1 MEESVMAD
9 VRVIGLDI
17 AKSVFQLHGV
27 DDTGTT
33 VLQKRLTRARL
44 LPFFEQLPP
53 CLVGIEAC
61 ATSHFWA
68 RELTRLGH
76 EVKLMPAHYVKP
88 YVKRQKNDMADAEA
102 IAEAVTRPNMRFV
115 GSKSPDEQSAMM
127 LHKVRLMLT
136 RQLIM
141 ITNATRAHMAEFGIV
156 APVGRGGVDRLLAI
170 IDDETDDRIPA
181 QARSC
186 LQMLV
191 AQLRLVKLQILD
203 NDRQVLALAR
213 STELGRRLMEVP
225 GIGPLVASALV
236 ACVPDPSMFRC
247 GRNMAA
253 WLGLVPKQNS
263 SGGKERL
270 GSITKAG
277 NRYLRQMLFAGAMA
291 VIRRAMQGTRR
302 TWLIR
307 LLERRKPKVA
317 AMALANKNARIA
329 WAMMTNGEHYREP
342 VALAA

>member
-1 MEESVMAD
+1 MSE
-9 VRVIGLDI
+9 VRIIGLDI

-27 DDTGTT
+27 DDAGAT

-44 LPFFEQLPP
+44 LPFFEKLPP

-61 ATSHFWA
+61 ATSHYWA
-68 RELTRLGH
+68 RELGKLGH
-76 EVKLMPAHYVKP
+76 EVKLMPAQYVKP

-102 IAEAVTRPNMRFV
+102 IAEAVTRPTMRFV
-115 GSKSPDEQSAMM
+115 GQKSPSEQSAMM

-136 RQLIM
+136 RQLVM
-141 ITNATRAHMAEFGIV
+141 ITNATRAHMAEFGII
-156 APVGRGGVDRLLAI
+156 APVGRSGVDRLLAI
-170 IDDETDDRIPA
+170 VDDETNEQIPA
-181 QARSC
+181 EARRC

-191 AQLRLVKLQILD
+191 AQLKLVKLQILD

-213 STELGRRLMEVP
+213 STEIGRRLMEVP

-263 SGGKERL
+263 SVARSGWGR
-270 GSITKAG
+270 SP
-277 NRYLRQMLFAGAMA
+277 R
-291 VIRRAMQGTRR
+291 QGTAICGRCSSPAPWLSYVERCRARAVPGSSGCSNGAGRR
-302 TWLIR
+302 SQRWRWRTRMPGSL
-307 LLERRKPKVA
+307 
-317 AMALANKNARIA
+317 
-329 WAMMTNGEHYREP
+329 GQ
-342 VALAA
+342 

>member
-1 MEESVMAD
+1 MSE
-9 VRVIGLDI
+9 VRIIGLDI

-27 DDTGTT
+27 DDAGAT

-44 LPFFEQLPP
+44 LPFFEKLPP

-61 ATSHFWA
+61 ATSHYWA
-68 RELTRLGH
+68 RELGKLGH
-76 EVKLMPAHYVKP
+76 EVKLMPAQYVKP

-102 IAEAVTRPNMRFV
+102 IAEAVTRPTMRFV
-115 GSKSPDEQSAMM
+115 GQKSPSEQSAMM

-136 RQLIM
+136 RQLVM
-141 ITNATRAHMAEFGIV
+141 ITNATRAHMAEFGII
-156 APVGRGGVDRLLAI
+156 APVGRSGVDRLLAI
-170 IDDETDDRIPA
+170 VDDETNEQIPA
-181 QARSC
+181 EARRC

-191 AQLRLVKLQILD
+191 AQLKLVKLQILD

-213 STELGRRLMEVP
+213 STEIGRRLMEVP

-307 LLERRKPKVA
+307 LLERRRPKVA

-329 WAMMTNGEHYREP
+329 WAMTTSGEHYREP
-342 VALAA
+342 IALAA

>member
-1 MEESVMAD
+1 MAE
-9 VRVIGLDI
+9 VRVVGLDI
-17 AKSVFQLHGV
+17 AKSVFQLHGL
-27 DDTGTT
+27 DDAGAT

-44 LPFFEQLPP
+44 LPFFEKLPP

-61 ATSHFWA
+61 ATSHYWA
-68 RELTRLGH
+68 REIARFGH
-76 EVKLMPAHYVKP
+76 DVKLMPAQYVKP

-115 GSKSPDEQSAMM
+115 APKAPNEQSAMM
-127 LHKVRLMLT
+127 LHKVRLMLN
-136 RQLIM
+136 RQRVM
-141 ITNATRAHMAEFGIV
+141 ITNAIRAHMAEYGVV
-156 APVGRGGVDRLLAI
+156 AAVGRRGADLLI
-170 IDDETDDRIPA
+170 EVIDNQADTRIPA
-181 QARSC
+181 AARRC

-191 AQLRLVKLQILD
+191 CQLRLVKQQILD
-203 NDRQVLALAR
+203 NDREVLALAR
-213 STELGRRLMEVP
+213 SSEIGRRLLDIP

-236 ACVPDPSMFRC
+236 ACIPDPSIFRC

-253 WLGLVPKQNS
+253 WMGLVPRQNS

-291 VIRRAMQGTRR
+291 VIRRAMQSTRR
-302 TWLIR
+302 TWLAR
-307 LLERRKPKVA
+307 LLDRRKPKVA

-329 WAMMTNGEHYREP
+329 WAMMMSGDRYHEP
-342 VALAA
+342 VAIAA

>member
-1 MEESVMAD
+1 MSE
-9 VRVIGLDI
+9 VRIIGLDI

-27 DDTGTT
+27 DDAGAT

-44 LPFFEQLPP
+44 LPFFEKLPP

-61 ATSHFWA
+61 ATSHYWA
-68 RELTRLGH
+68 RELGKLGH
-76 EVKLMPAHYVKP
+76 EVKLMPAQYVKP

-102 IAEAVTRPNMRFV
+102 IAEAVTRPTMRFV
-115 GSKSPDEQSAMM
+115 GQKSPSEQSAMM

-136 RQLIM
+136 RQLVM
-141 ITNATRAHMAEFGIV
+141 ITNATRAHMAEFGII

-170 IDDETDDRIPA
+170 VDDKTDEQIPA
-181 QARSC
+181 EARRC

-191 AQLRLVKLQILD
+191 AQLKLVKLQILD

-213 STELGRRLMEVP
+213 STEIGRRLMEVP

-263 SGGKERL
+263 SGGKEQL

-307 LLERRKPKVA
+307 LLERRRPKVA

-329 WAMMTNGEHYREP
+329 WAMMTSGEHYREP
-342 VALAA
+342 IAIAA

>member
-1 MEESVMAD
+1 
-9 VRVIGLDI
+9 VRHI
-17 AKSVFQLHGV
+17 A
-27 DDTGTT
+27 
-33 VLQKRLTRARL
+33 L
-44 LPFFEQLPP
+44 L
-53 CLVGIEAC
+53 G
-61 ATSHFWA
+61 

-76 EVKLMPAHYVKP
+76 EVKLMPAQYVKP

-102 IAEAVTRPNMRFV
+102 IAEAVTRPSMRFV
-115 GSKSPDEQSAMM
+115 GPKSQDEQSAMM

-136 RQLIM
+136 RQLVM
-141 ITNATRAHMAEFGIV
+141 ITNATRAHMAEFGII

-170 IDDETDDRIPA
+170 IDDQTDERIPT

-203 NDRQVLALAR
+203 NDRQILALAR

-270 GSITKAG
+270 GSITKTG

-307 LLERRKPKVA
+307 LLERRRPKVA

-329 WAMMTNGEHYREP
+329 WAMMKSGESYREP
-342 VALAA
+342 MVIAA

>member
-1 MEESVMAD
+1 MSE

-27 DDTGTT
+27 DGAGAT

-44 LPFFEQLPP
+44 LPFFEKLSP
-53 CLVGIEAC
+53 CLIGIEAC

-76 EVKLMPAHYVKP
+76 EVRLMPAQYVKP

-102 IAEAVTRPNMRFV
+102 IAEAVTRPTMRFV
-115 GSKSPDEQSAMM
+115 GAKSPDEQSAMM
-127 LHKVRLMLT
+127 LHKVRLMLN
-136 RQLIM
+136 RQLVM
-141 ITNATRAHMAEFGIV
+141 LSNATRAHMAEFGII
-156 APVGRGGVDRLLAI
+156 APIGRGGIDRLRAI
-170 IDDETDDRIPA
+170 IEDEADERIPA
-181 QARSC
+181 QARRC
-186 LQMLV
+186 LQMLI
-191 AQLRLVKLQILD
+191 AQLKLVKLQILD

-213 STELGRRLMEVP
+213 STELGRRLMEIP
-225 GIGPLVASALV
+225 GIGPLVASALI

-247 GRNMAA
+247 GRNMSA
-253 WLGLVPKQNS
+253 WLGLVPRQNS

-291 VIRRAMQGTRR
+291 VIRRAMQSTRR
-302 TWLIR
+302 TWLSQ
-307 LLERRKPKVA
+307 LLARRRPKIA
-317 AMALANKNARIA
+317 AVALANKNARIA
-329 WAMMTNGEHYREP
+329 WAMMTNGQHYREP
-342 VALAA
+342 MAIAA

>member
-1 MEESVMAD
+1 MSD

-27 DDTGTT
+27 DGAGAT

-44 LPFFEQLPP
+44 LPFFEKLPP
-53 CLVGIEAC
+53 CLIGIEAC

-68 RELTRLGH
+68 RELTGLGH
-76 EVKLMPAHYVKP
+76 EVKLMPAQYVKP

-102 IAEAVTRPNMRFV
+102 IAEAVTRPSMRFV
-115 GSKSPDEQSAMM
+115 GPKSPDEQSAMM

-136 RQLIM
+136 RQLTM
-141 ITNATRAHMAEFGIV
+141 ITNATRAHMAEFGLI

-170 IDDETDDRIPA
+170 IDDEADQRIPA

-203 NDRQVLALAR
+203 NDRQILALAR

-317 AMALANKNARIA
+317 AMALANKNARVA
-329 WAMMTNGEHYREP
+329 WAMMMSGEGYREP
-342 VALAA
+342 LPVTA

>member
-1 MEESVMAD
+1 MSD
-9 VRVIGLDI
+9 IRIIGLDI

-27 DDTGTT
+27 DDAGAT

-44 LPFFEQLPP
+44 LPFFEKLSP
-53 CLVGIEAC
+53 CLIGVEAC
-61 ATSHFWA
+61 ATSHYWA
-68 RELTRLGH
+68 RELTKLGH
-76 EVKLMPAHYVKP
+76 EVKLMPAQYVKP

-102 IAEAVTRPNMRFV
+102 IAEAVTRPSMRFV
-115 GSKSPDEQSAMM
+115 GPKSPDEQSAMM

-141 ITNATRAHMAEFGIV
+141 ITNATRAHMAEFGLI

-191 AQLRLVKLQILD
+191 TQLRLVKLQILD

-277 NRYLRQMLFAGAMA
+277 NRYLRQMLFADAMA

-307 LLERRKPKVA
+307 LLERRRPKVA

-329 WAMMTNGEHYREP
+329 WAMMMSGEAYREP
-342 VALAA
+342 MAVAA

>member
-1 MEESVMAD
+1 MSE
-9 VRVIGLDI
+9 VRIIGLDI

-27 DDTGTT
+27 DDAGAT

-44 LPFFEQLPP
+44 LPFFEKLPR

-61 ATSHFWA
+61 ATSHYWA
-68 RELTRLGH
+68 RELGKLGH
-76 EVKLMPAHYVKP
+76 EVKLMPAQYVKP

-102 IAEAVTRPNMRFV
+102 IAEAVTRPTMRFV
-115 GSKSPDEQSAMM
+115 GQKSPSEQSAMM

-136 RQLIM
+136 RQLVM
-141 ITNATRAHMAEFGIV
+141 ITNATRAHMAEFGII

-170 IDDETDDRIPA
+170 VDDETDEQIPA
-181 QARSC
+181 EARRC

-191 AQLRLVKLQILD
+191 AQLKLVKLQILD

-213 STELGRRLMEVP
+213 STEIGRRLMEVP

-263 SGGKERL
+263 SGGKEQL

-307 LLERRKPKVA
+307 LLERRRPKVA

-329 WAMMTNGEHYREP
+329 WAMMTSGEHYREP
-342 VALAA
+342 IAIAA

>member
-1 MEESVMAD
+1 MAD

-27 DDTGTT
+27 DAAGAI

-44 LPFFEQLPP
+44 LPFFEKLPP

-68 RELTRLGH
+68 RELARHGH
-76 EVKLMPAHYVKP
+76 EVKLMPPQYVKP
-88 YVKRQKNDMADAEA
+88 YVKRQKNDMGDAEA
-102 IAEAVTRPNMRFV
+102 IAEAVTRPTMRFV
-115 GSKSPDEQSAMM
+115 SSKSPSEQSAMM

-136 RQLIM
+136 RQLVM
-141 ITNATRAHMAEFGIV
+141 ISNATRAHLAEFGII
-156 APVGRGGVDRLLAI
+156 APVGRRGVDRLLAI
-170 IDDETDDRIPA
+170 IDDDSDDRLPA
-181 QARSC
+181 EARAC

-203 NDRQVLALAR
+203 NDRQVRALAQ

-236 ACVPDPSMFRC
+236 TCVPDPSMFRC

-253 WLGLVPKQNS
+253 WIGLVPKQNS

-329 WAMMTNGEHYREP
+329 WAMMMTGEGYREP
-342 VALAA
+342 MVTAT

>member
-1 MEESVMAD
+1 MAD
-9 VRVIGLDI
+9 VRVVGLDI

-27 DDTGTT
+27 DAAGAT

-44 LPFFEQLPP
+44 LPFFEKLPP

-68 RELTRLGH
+68 RELAKLGH
-76 EVKLMPAHYVKP
+76 EIRLMPAQYVKP

-115 GSKSPDEQSAMM
+115 AAKSPEQQSGMM
-127 LHKVRLMLT
+127 LHKVRLMLN

-141 ITNATRAHMAEFGIV
+141 LTNAIRAHMAEFGLV
-156 APVGRGGVDRLLAI
+156 APVGRGGVDRLLTI
-170 IDDETDDRIPA
+170 IDDDGDERIPTE
-181 QARSC
+181 ARLC

-191 AQLRLVKLQILD
+191 AQLKLVKLQILE
-203 NDRQVLALAR
+203 NDRRVLALAR

-236 ACVPDPSMFRC
+236 ACVPDPAIFRC

-253 WLGLVPKQNS
+253 WMGLVPRQNS

-277 NRYLRQMLFAGAMA
+277 NHYLRQILFTGAMA
-291 VIRRAMQGTRR
+291 VIRRAMQSTRR
-302 TWLIR
+302 TWISK
-307 LLERRKPKVA
+307 LLERRVPKVA
-317 AMALANKNARIA
+317 AIALANKTARVA
-329 WAMMTNGEHYREP
+329 WAMMMSGDRYREP
-342 VALAA
+342 RAMEA

>member
-1 MEESVMAD
+1 MAD
-9 VRVIGLDI
+9 VRIIGLDI

-27 DDTGTT
+27 DDAGAT

-44 LPFFEQLPP
+44 LPFFEKLPP
-53 CLVGIEAC
+53 CLIGVEAC

-68 RELTRLGH
+68 RELTKLGH
-76 EVKLMPAHYVKP
+76 EVKLMPAQYVKP

-102 IAEAVTRPNMRFV
+102 IAEAVTRPSMRFV
-115 GSKSPDEQSAMM
+115 GPKSPDEQSAMM

-141 ITNATRAHMAEFGIV
+141 ITNATRAHMAEFGLI

-170 IDDETDDRIPA
+170 IDDQTDERIPA

-203 NDRQVLALAR
+203 NDRQVLTLAR

-329 WAMMTNGEHYREP
+329 WAMMMSGEGYREP
-342 VALAA
+342 MAIAA

>member
-1 MEESVMAD
+1 MSE
-9 VRVIGLDI
+9 VRVVGLDI
-17 AKSVFQLHGV
+17 AKSVFQVHGV
-27 DDTGTT
+27 DDAGAT

-44 LPFFEQLPP
+44 LPFFEKLPP
-53 CLVGIEAC
+53 CLIGIEAC

-68 RELTRLGH
+68 RELTKLGH
-76 EVKLMPAHYVKP
+76 EVRLMPPQYVKL
-88 YVKRQKNDMADAEA
+88 YLKRQKNDMADAEA
-102 IAEAVTRPNMRFV
+102 IAEAVTRPSMRYV
-115 GSKSPDEQSAMM
+115 ASKSPDEQSAMM

-136 RQLIM
+136 RQLVM
-141 ITNATRAHMAEFGIV
+141 ITNATRAHMAEFGII
-156 APVGRGGVDRLLAI
+156 APVGRGGIDRLLAI
-170 IDDETDDRIPA
+170 IDDETDARIPA
-181 QARSC
+181 EARRC

-191 AQLRLVKLQILD
+191 AQLRLVKLQILE

-213 STELGRRLMEVP
+213 STELGRRLMEIP

-253 WLGLVPKQNS
+253 WMGLVPKQNS

-270 GSITKAG
+270 GSVTKAG

-329 WAMMTNGEHYREP
+329 WAMMMSGEGYREP
-342 VALAA
+342 VTVTE

>member
-1 MEESVMAD
+1 MSE
-9 VRVIGLDI
+9 VRVVGLDI
-17 AKSVFQLHGV
+17 AKSVFQVHGV
-27 DDTGTT
+27 DDAGAT

-44 LPFFEQLPP
+44 LPFFEKLPP
-53 CLVGIEAC
+53 CLIGIEAC

-68 RELTRLGH
+68 RELTKLGH
-76 EVKLMPAHYVKP
+76 EVRLMPPQYVKP
-88 YVKRQKNDMADAEA
+88 YLKRQKNDMADAEA
-102 IAEAVTRPNMRFV
+102 IAEAVTRPSMRYV
-115 GSKSPDEQSAMM
+115 ASKSPDEQSAMM

-136 RQLIM
+136 RQLVM
-141 ITNATRAHMAEFGIV
+141 ITNATRAHMAEFGII
-156 APVGRGGVDRLLAI
+156 APVGRGGIDRLLAI
-170 IDDETDDRIPA
+170 IDDETDARIPA
-181 QARSC
+181 EARRC

-191 AQLRLVKLQILD
+191 AQLRLVKLQILE

-213 STELGRRLMEVP
+213 STELGRRLMEIP

-236 ACVPDPSMFRC
+236 ACVPDPSTFRC

-253 WLGLVPKQNS
+253 WMGLVPKQNS

-270 GSITKAG
+270 GSVTKAG

-329 WAMMTNGEHYREP
+329 WAMMMSGEGYREP
-342 VALAA
+342 VTVAE